1 MPLDQSEFWLSVG
14 QIIWINILLSGDNAV
29 IIALACRSLTG
40 RTRTA
45 GMIIG
50 AGVAVFLRVV
60 FTGTITSLLSIP
72 YLKIAG
78 AVALVYIA
86 VDLVKPK
93 SHDDEVKLNA
103 AETLWRAVATIVIAD
118 LIMSLDNVI
127 AIAAVAQGSW
137 LYLIIGL
144 GLSVPMIISG
154 SFLISAV
161 LDKAPVVI
169 WAGACLLGWI
179 AGDMFASDVAVSGH
193 ADPALVKYYARP
205 AALIGAA
212 VVLALGLLLNYRRG
226 PTGGTR
232 PGTGGTD
239 G

>member
-1 MPLDQSEFWLSVG
+1 MDQSEFWLSVG
-14 QIIWINILLSGDNAV
+14 QIVWINILLSGDNAV

-45 GMIIG
+45 GMTIG
-50 AGVAVFLRVV
+50 AGVAVFLRVI

-72 YLKIAG
+72 FLKVVG
-78 AVALVYIA
+78 AAALVYIA
-86 VDLVKPK
+86 VDLIKPK
-93 SHDDEVKLNA
+93 SNDEEVKLNA

-127 AIAAVAQGSW
+127 AIAAVAHGSW
-137 LYLIIGL
+137 LFLVIGL

-161 LDKAPVVI
+161 LDRAPVVV

-179 AGDMFASDVAVSGH
+179 AGDMFASDVAISGQ

-205 AALIGAA
+205 AALIGTAI
-212 VVLALGLLLNYRRG
+212 VLALGLLLNHG
-226 PTGGTR
+226 SGKTR
-232 PGTGGTD
+232 GTGETD